1 MGKVMKDKGYRS
13 EIAGAI
19 HEMMSDAHDAGVVSA
34 ATLRTFDENCLAP
47 APTLA
52 GHEIRAIRERE
63 HVSQPVFAAY
73 LNVSRN
79 LVSDWERGVKRPGG
93 PALRLLSIIQRKGL
107 QAVA

>member
-1 MGKVMKDKGYRS
+1 MGRTMTDKGYRS
-13 EIAGAI
+13 EIAGAV
-19 HEMMSDAHDAGVVSA
+19 HEMMSDAQVAGVVSA
-34 ATLRTFDENCLAP
+34 ATLRTFDESSLAP
-47 APTLA
+47 APVLA
-52 GHEIRAIRERE
+52 GAEIRAIRERE

>member
-1 MGKVMKDKGYRS
+1 MSTATKSRAYRS
-13 EIAGAI
+13 RIAGAV
-19 HEMMSDAHDAGVVSA
+19 HEMISDAHDAGVASR
-34 ATLRTFDENCLAP
+34 ATLRNFDQACLAP
-47 APTLA
+47 TPPLA
-52 GHEIRAIRERE
+52 GDEIRAIRERE
-63 HVSQPVFAAY
+63 CVSQPVFAAY

>member
-1 MGKVMKDKGYRS
+1 MSMKADKGYRS

-19 HEMMSDAHDAGVVSA
+19 HEMMSDAHDAGVVA
-34 ATLRTFDENCLAP
+34 RATLRTFDETCLTP
-47 APTLA
+47 APVLA
-52 GHEIRAIRERE
+52 AAEIRAIRERE

>member
-1 MGKVMKDKGYRS
+1 MARTTKDKGYRS

-19 HEMMSDAHDAGVVSA
+19 HEMMSGAHDAGVVSR
-34 ATLRTFDENCLAP
+34 ATLRTFDETCLVP
-47 APTLA
+47 APMLA
-52 GHEIRAIRERE
+52 GDEIRAIRER
-63 HVSQPVFAAY
+63 VSQPVFAAY

-79 LVSDWERGVKRPGG
+79 LVSDWERGIKRPGG